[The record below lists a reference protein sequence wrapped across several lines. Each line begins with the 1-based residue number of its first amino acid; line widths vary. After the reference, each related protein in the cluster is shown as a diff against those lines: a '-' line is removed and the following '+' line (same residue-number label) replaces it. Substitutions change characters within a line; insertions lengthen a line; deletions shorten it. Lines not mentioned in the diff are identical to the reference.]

1 MLPLLAQTI
10 DAVCLAQVEAPFEVK
25 AAAADDV
32 APGKDSTDD
41 KLEAVQH
48 RLEQISHVLQA
59 LYRCS
64 DEHMM
69 VVPAQGAVQV
79 LTAATGACSISHT
92 MWVPPYH
99 AAVPC
104 SAVQVCRST
113 CDPIEGTLHLF
124 QFTVACH
131 AQLAAITLRSISA
144 CHSRTIKST
153 CLRQGDDVP
162 AAVSYKGWLHRE
174 QALAD
179 NWRAMT
185 ELGSAGSVEASPSAQ
200 LVSCH
205 QLCLLHETCPCNQ
218 VLVTLLLGLLCNMA
232 VCPDMARP
240 MAAGTGQCQGGECHA
255 ATQAG
260 GGSGMSD

>member
-1 MLPLLAQTI
+1 M
-10 DAVCLAQVEAPFEVK
+10 CLAQVEAPFEVK

-59 LYRCS
+59 LHRSC
-64 DEHMM
+64 DDHMM
-69 VVPAQGAVQV
+69 LVPSQVAVQV
-79 LTAATGACSISHT
+79 LTAATRACSTSHT

-113 CDPIEGTLHLF
+113 CDPIEGYSTCF
-124 QFTVACH
+124 
-131 AQLAAITLRSISA
+131 RSQQHVM
-144 CHSRTIKST
+144 HSWQQSPSNQYLPVIPGNIKSS
-153 CLRQGDDVP
+153 CLRQGNDVP
-162 AAVSYKGWLHRE
+162 AAVSYKGWLRRE

-185 ELGSAGSVEASPSAQ
+185 ELGSAGSVEASPCAQ
-200 LVSCH
+200 LVPCH

-218 VLVTLLLGLLCNMA
+218 ILVTLLLGLICNMV

-240 MAAGTGQCQGGECHA
+240 IAAGTGQC
-255 ATQAG
+255 
-260 GGSGMSD
+260 